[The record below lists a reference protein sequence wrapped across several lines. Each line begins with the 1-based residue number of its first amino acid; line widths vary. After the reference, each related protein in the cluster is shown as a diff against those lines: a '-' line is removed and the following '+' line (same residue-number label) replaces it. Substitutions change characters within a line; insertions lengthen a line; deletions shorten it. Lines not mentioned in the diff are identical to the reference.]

1 MMNSQAGYGLNIW
14 ILQNTMADTG
24 IHGPTAN
31 QAISGVTQ
39 FSQPQRVHENVS
51 GASAS
56 GFNNVRGQIWKGIFS
71 SEIPNGATVN
81 GFEVISTIYN
91 SSKGNIGNFGAS
103 GSTESTSMEIYL
115 WNGSSLSS
123 ALTLENR
130 QSGSGIVYTNS
141 NTTVTFTGSNKRHP
155 SAAPFG
161 TYGDGRVMAGSPT
174 SLGGLSFTV
183 SDQADWGFAIK
194 CTAIV
199 NTPVYGVIRG
209 IGLKCY
215 YTGAASGYGNDVND
229 VSSSS
234 IVKINDIATADIV
247 KINDV

>member
-1 MMNSQAGYGLNIW
+1 
-14 ILQNTMADTG
+14 
-24 IHGPTAN
+24 
-31 QAISGVTQ
+31 
-39 FSQPQRVHENVS
+39 
-51 GASAS
+51 
-56 GFNNVRGQIWKGIFS
+56 
-71 SEIPNGATVN
+71 
-81 GFEVISTIYN
+81 
-91 SSKGNIGNFGAS
+91 
-103 GSTESTSMEIYL
+103 MEIYL